1 MSTIMFGGGSGPVLL
16 EEVQCVG
23 AEEGIMSCIHAGIGS
38 HSCGEGQ
45 QAHQFDVALVCAGT
59 ATRLKT

>member
-1 MSTIMFGGGSGPVLL
+1 MPTTVFGGGSGPVFL

-23 AEEGIMSCIHAGIGS
+23 AEEDIMSCIHTGIGS

-45 QAHQFDVALVCAGT
+45 QAHQFDVALVCAGI
-59 ATRLKT
+59 AA